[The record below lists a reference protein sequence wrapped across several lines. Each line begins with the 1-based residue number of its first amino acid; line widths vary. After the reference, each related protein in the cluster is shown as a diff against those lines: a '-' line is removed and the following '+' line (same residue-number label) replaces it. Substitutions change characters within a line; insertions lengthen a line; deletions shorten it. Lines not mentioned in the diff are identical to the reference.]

1 MINSFGVEILKLPRV
16 AKQALIFILDVLIC
30 ALSVWFTFVLR
41 LDRWDLL
48 AENLIVT
55 LISSIILSSA
65 LFTYFGLYKSVFRYI
80 GTGSIRKIINV
91 LLIYFF
97 IYFLIFSVISIN
109 DVPRGVGIIQPML
122 LFTGVIVSRILI
134 GRWLNNINILLD
146 EKELPRKQIRLL
158 IYGAGLTGRKFLA
171 SLQSD
176 KKYLVVGF
184 IDDDPTFYKCTINGV
199 YVYQSDSDISTLC
212 LRLKV
217 AEVFL
222 AFAPNEKKS
231 RNHAILKLENCRV
244 RVRLVPH
251 DFLVDSQG
259 FLNKNNVT
267 DLDVE
272 DLLGRSSIPPDPI
285 LLNKN
290 ILNNTILVTG
300 AGGSI
305 GSELSKQIF
314 NLSPKILILLD
325 HNEHSLYLI
334 YEQLRQMQREA
345 KQMAIPLIDQNKE
358 DFSLVRLVAVLG
370 SVCDEPFL
378 TALFNTYKPNV
389 VFHAAAYKHV
399 PLVENNLIEGVRN
412 NVIGT
417 LTCARVSRA
426 SEVESFTLI
435 STDKAVRPTNI
446 MGASKR
452 IAELVIQS
460 MAASEFIK
468 PNRLRFSMV
477 RFGNVLGSSG
487 SVMPLFKKQINS
499 GGPITLTHP
508 EVTRYFMTIQEA
520 VELVLQASSMANGGE
535 VFILDMGEPIR
546 IKDLAIKMIHLSGY
560 LIKDERSPDGDIEIK
575 VIGLRPGEKLYEE
588 LLIDGNPSST
598 RHPKIMMA
606 TEEMIKSQDLDIYLG
621 RLLTALSLRD
631 ELLTLDLLKIL
642 VPGYHSIDDV

>member
-1 MINSFGVEILKLPRV
+1 MINSFGVELLKLPRV

-487 SVMPLFKKQINS
+487 SVIPLFKKQINS